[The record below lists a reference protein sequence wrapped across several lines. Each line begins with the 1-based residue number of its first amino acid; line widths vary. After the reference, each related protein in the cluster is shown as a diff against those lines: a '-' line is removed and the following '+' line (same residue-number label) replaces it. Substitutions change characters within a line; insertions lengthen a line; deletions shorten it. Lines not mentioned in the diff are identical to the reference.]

1 MGPAPSRVVGT
12 CHSQAYVDQLINSY
26 NQLLAQK
33 NEYERTAR
41 ANLRSLE
48 NQRAALNQEIAS
60 NNDAHTARVAE
71 LNRQRENQRV
81 EQEALKRQLQAFE
94 AAILQASDNDA
105 ERQQALIEEANRQ
118 RLARQREVDEARQAA
133 ADLRNSDEN
142 KCTDNQDVVRRQMES
157 QRRLTETQ
165 RQLNLAEQERQNRI
179 AELIQQEEEQE
190 NILEQA
196 SSRLRYANSAQV
208 DVEFLDRNDN
218 SQDGILPVVLEQ
230 SDNIDELS
238 NNADVTVNNIFT
250 NHYNKNLTTYMQ
262 NKIKI
267 NEMKNKIDNLNSNLQ
282 KKMNN
287 RITYGTDGEMIF
299 Y

>member
-1 MGPAPSRVVGT
+1 MGPAPSRVVST
-12 CHSQAYVDQLINSY
+12 CHSQSYVDKLINDY

-33 NEYERTAR
+33 IEYERR
-41 ANLRSLE
+41 ASANVQSLK
-48 NQRAALNQEIAS
+48 NQRAALNREIAS
-60 NNDAHTARVAE
+60 NNSSHAARVAE
-71 LNRQRENQRV
+71 LNRQSENQRA
-81 EQEALKRQLQAFE
+81 QQAALNRQLQAFE

-105 ERQQALIEEANRQ
+105 ERQQELIEEANRQ
-118 RLARQREVDEARQAA
+118 RLARQREVEEARQAA

-190 NILEQA
+190 KILKQA
-196 SSRLRYANSAQV
+196 FSRSTYANSAQV

-287 RITYGTDGEMIF
+287 RITYGTDGEIMF